1 MSLPN
6 KLVLARYL
14 FDGCDYLFPSALRI
28 QVVTCTRSLAGWS
41 TRTCRARE
49 QASMHIGIGDP
60 VLVERSERSVADSP
74 ASSASAENT
83 LLEGVV
89 AHLGPQDFAPGND
102 WVGVR
107 LTGASCGRGRND
119 GSVKGKRY
127 FVCPEK
133 CGVFVHNSAIR
144 RRSLS
149 RIEELRLRR
158 EIGSAL
164 LATEQKQKQMTTSPS
179 TSSRDKPS
187 SLQRALYT
195 SPSSRK
201 GRHSGERSQ
210 GYERSRSPSHAKT
223 PPPPRT
229 PRTSHRS
236 SAGGNDGSTDTSAR
250 KSRLDQIRER
260 KAALAAAAAGA
271 TANDH
276 VLSSPRNT
284 VPSSIP
290 SGDTTASIS
299 PHTCTTTTSI
309 TAGETQ
315 SLGMGGAS
323 SAEEE
328 RNRSAEQKLSALR
341 GEMIALRNENESLRN
356 ALHSREAQATGM
368 AASASAARPSVHQM
382 TLASDELT
390 KEKDNASECLDSL
403 DEVLDENSTSHI
415 PSSQQEG
422 FGLDGSKSTEADS
435 APFVDLLPVL
445 ADEIKT
451 PAKPDLER
459 RLAKALL
466 KIALLSEE
474 LEDLRDSKQSG
485 DEHPRDEE
493 VLIRLS
499 LLEIRK
505 CPDTRCLP
513 PSLPLA
519 LQGVVP
525 TSDWPTFAREVDER
539 MLHWAK
545 THRGVPWSSIAGAC
559 AASISLA
566 FLYLSLYFVAALSIL
581 IAFLSLATSCYN
593 GWKSRAL
600 RRDVDDLLT
609 HYKERWPGTTIQL
622 SEEKGGRRGCG
633 SCSSSTYTLRIASDF
648 DLERAQANFINTC
661 TRGRND
667 TPCSGGSDLPARA
680 DLEESLLRYPQLDVA
695 RSS

>member
-1 MSLPN
+1 
-6 KLVLARYL
+6 
-14 FDGCDYLFPSALRI
+14 
-28 QVVTCTRSLAGWS
+28 
-41 TRTCRARE
+41 
-49 QASMHIGIGDP
+49 MHIGIGDP
-60 VLVERSERSVADSP
+60 VFVERSERSVADSP

-83 LLEGVV
+83 LLEGVI

-119 GSVKGKRY
+119 GSVNGKRY

-133 CGVFVHNSAIR
+133 CGVFVHSSAIR
-144 RRSLS
+144 RRNLS

-164 LATEQKQKQMTTSPS
+164 FATEQKQKQMTTSPS

-210 GYERSRSPSHAKT
+210 GYERSRSPSDAMT

-260 KAALAAAAAGA
+260 RAALAVAAAGA

-276 VLSSPRNT
+276 VLSPPRNT

-328 RNRSAEQKLSALR
+328 RSRSVEQKLSALR
-341 GEMIALRNENESLRN
+341 GEMVALRNENESLRN

-382 TLASDELT
+382 TLTLT
-390 KEKDNASECLDSL
+390 KGKDNGSDCLDSL
-403 DEVLDENSTSHI
+403 DEVLHENSTSHI
-415 PSSQQEG
+415 PSSPQEG
-422 FGLDGSKSTEADS
+422 LGLDGSRATEADS
-435 APFVDLLPVL
+435 AAFVDLLPVL

-474 LEDLRDSKQSG
+474 LEDLREGKQSG

-539 MLHWAK
+539 IFHWAK

-566 FLYLSLYFVAALSIL
+566 FLYLSLYFAAALSIL
-581 IAFLSLATSCYN
+581 IAFVSLALSCYN
-593 GWKSRAL
+593 GWQSRAL
-600 RRDVDDLLT
+600 QRDVDDLLT
-609 HYKERWPGTTIQL
+609 NYKERWPGTTIQL
-622 SEEKGGRRGCG
+622 SEEKGGRRGRG

-648 DLERAQANFINTC
+648 DLEQAQANFINTH
-661 TRGRND
+661 GRND
-667 TPCSGGSDLPARA
+667 TPCSGGSDDLPARA
-680 DLEESLLRYPQLDVA
+680 DLEEPLLRYPQLDVA

>member
-1 MSLPN
+1 
-6 KLVLARYL
+6 
-14 FDGCDYLFPSALRI
+14 
-28 QVVTCTRSLAGWS
+28 
-41 TRTCRARE
+41 
-49 QASMHIGIGDP
+49 MHIGIGDP
-60 VLVERSERSVADSP
+60 VFVERSERSVADSP

-127 FVCPEK
+127 FVCPQK
-133 CGVFVHNSAIR
+133 CGVFVHSSAIR
-144 RRSLS
+144 RRNLS

-164 LATEQKQKQMTTSPS
+164 FATEQKQKQMTTSPS

-210 GYERSRSPSHAKT
+210 GYEHSRSPSHAKT

-276 VLSSPRNT
+276 VPSPPRNT

-290 SGDTTASIS
+290 SGDMTASIS

-328 RNRSAEQKLSALR
+328 RSRSVEQKLSALR
-341 GEMIALRNENESLRN
+341 GEMAALRNENESLRN
-356 ALHSREAQATGM
+356 TLHSREAQATGM
-368 AASASAARPSVHQM
+368 AASASAARQDNG
-382 TLASDELT
+382 SD
-390 KEKDNASECLDSL
+390 CLDSL

-415 PSSQQEG
+415 PSSPQEG
-422 FGLDGSKSTEADS
+422 LGLDGSRSTEADS
-435 APFVDLLPVL
+435 AAFVDLLPVL

-474 LEDLRDSKQSG
+474 LEDLREGKQSG

-539 MLHWAK
+539 ILHWAK

-566 FLYLSLYFVAALSIL
+566 FLYLSLYFAAALSIL
-581 IAFLSLATSCYN
+581 IAFVSLALSCYN
-593 GWKSRAL
+593 GWQSRAL
-600 RRDVDDLLT
+600 QRDVDDLLT
-609 HYKERWPGTTIQL
+609 NYKERWPGTTIQL
-622 SEEKGGRRGCG
+622 SEEKGGRRGRG

-648 DLERAQANFINTC
+648 DLERAQANFINSC

-667 TPCSGGSDLPARA
+667 TPCSGGSDDLPARA
-680 DLEESLLRYPQLDVA
+680 DLEEPLLRYPQLDVA
-695 RSS
+695 T